1 MEAKSE
7 ADKPHPRVTR
17 GRGSARSHSS
27 DGVKVTGCKLIS
39 AVPSTKARPGTHHGM
54 A

>member
-1 MEAKSE
+1 MGE

-17 GRGSARSHSS
+17 GCRSARSHSS
-27 DGVKVTGCKLIS
+27 DGVKVTGCILFS
-39 AVPSTKARPGTHHGM
+39 VVPSTKARPGTHHGM